1 MNKIIPAYLFFLF
14 CFLGVTAQ
22 EHSLDYFINQGLA
35 NSPLLKDYQN
45 QIRSNIQDSLLIRAG
60 HKPKID
66 ATGQILIPPYGKNF
80 GYAEPITN
88 GGNYSA
94 VVGVSQRMFTKNILN
109 NQYENIGLQGKAVAN
124 NAKIS
129 EHELKKLIGSQY
141 LTTFA
146 QYSEMLF
153 SKEVLELLQKEEQI
167 MKQLTEKGI
176 YKQSDYLSFLIEKK
190 SQESSLL
197 QQKILYRQELYN
209 LDFICGISDTACY
222 TMPEANIVLTL
233 DTNIENSAVYHK
245 LVIDS
250 LIGVNSQKEI
260 AFRYKPS
267 LEWFGDAGINS
278 VSPLNAYK
286 YLGFSIGLNFN
297 MPIYDGKQKDIQL
310 SKIQIAENSRKNYA
324 DFYKKQYS
332 LKCIQMKQKINSY
345 DILASQVEK
354 QLSDIKT
361 LIEMNKIQL
370 NTGEL
375 SVTDHIL
382 AIKNLMETSHQ
393 LIVLKLEKMQMIN
406 ELNYISF

>member
-167 MKQLTEKGI
+167 MKRVLWFAIAVGLLLAASAAAQTRARAAAVTMHRMSFGATGRTPTTSSHSRAIRLLTVVWA
-176 YKQSDYLSFLIEKK
+176 SRS
-190 SQESSLL
+190 
-197 QQKILYRQELYN
+197 R
-209 LDFICGISDTACY
+209 
-222 TMPEANIVLTL
+222 
-233 DTNIENSAVYHK
+233 
-245 LVIDS
+245 
-250 LIGVNSQKEI
+250 
-260 AFRYKPS
+260 
-267 LEWFGDAGINS
+267 AGS
-278 VSPLNAYK
+278 TVS
-286 YLGFSIGLNFN
+286 
-297 MPIYDGKQKDIQL
+297 
-310 SKIQIAENSRKNYA
+310 
-324 DFYKKQYS
+324 
-332 LKCIQMKQKINSY
+332 
-345 DILASQVEK
+345 
-354 QLSDIKT
+354 
-361 LIEMNKIQL
+361 
-370 NTGEL
+370 
-375 SVTDHIL
+375 
-382 AIKNLMETSHQ
+382 
-393 LIVLKLEKMQMIN
+393 
-406 ELNYISF
+406 